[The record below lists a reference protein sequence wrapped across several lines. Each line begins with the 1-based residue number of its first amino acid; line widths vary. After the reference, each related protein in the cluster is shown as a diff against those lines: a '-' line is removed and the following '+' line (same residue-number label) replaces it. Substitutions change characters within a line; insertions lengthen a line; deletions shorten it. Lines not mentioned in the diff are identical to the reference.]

1 MGCDPLP
8 VSCMRRRLF
17 DEEHEAFRNSVR
29 RFLLGEVKPHVE
41 RWREAGIVDRE
52 VWRKAGAQGLLLMW
66 ADEQYGGAGVDD
78 FRFDQI
84 LSEECT
90 RHGDPGFAITLHN
103 RVVGPYLAAL
113 ATQEQRARWLPLC
126 TSGEAILAI
135 AITEP
140 GTGSDVSGIR
150 TRARQDGDHWVLNG
164 AKTYIS
170 NGILADLVLVVA
182 RTDPDDPKAMG
193 IFVVERGMQGFERGR
208 MLRKMGMKAQ
218 DTAELSFTDV
228 RVPAANVL
236 GDPERGFQ
244 ALMRFLPEERM
255 MAAVRCLANAE
266 AALDATLEFVKQRR
280 LFGRSLGA
288 FQNTRFQ
295 CAGMRVQIDMCQS
308 FVDHCVRELL
318 DGRLTGALAAEA
330 KLAASEI
337 EGRVVDECVQLHGG
351 AGYMEEYE
359 ICWRYTNARVS
370 RIYAGSS
377 EVMREIIG
385 RAMGLDERKL

>member
-1 MGCDPLP
+1 
-8 VSCMRRRLF
+8 MRRRIF
-17 DEEHEAFRNSVR
+17 NEEHEAFRDSVR
-29 RFLLGEVKPHVE
+29 RFLLAEVKPHVE
-41 RWREAGIVDRE
+41 RWREQGVVDRE

-66 ADEQYGGAGVDD
+66 AEERYGGAGIDD

-103 RVVGPYLAAL
+103 RVVGPYLATL
-113 ATQEQRARWLPLC
+113 ANDEQRARWLPGC
-126 TSGEAILAI
+126 TSGKTILAI

-150 TRARQDGDHWVLNG
+150 TQARRDGDQWVLSG

-170 NGILADLVLVVA
+170 NGLLSDLVLVVA
-182 RTDPDDPKAMG
+182 KTDPDNPKAMG
-193 IFVVERGMQGFERGR
+193 LFVVERGMEGFERGR
-208 MLRKMGMKAQ
+208 LLKKIGMKAQ
-218 DTAELSFTDV
+218 DTAELFFHDV
-228 RVPAANVL
+228 RIPAANVL
-236 GDPERGFQ
+236 GDPARGFH

-255 MAAVRCLANAE
+255 MAAIRCLANAK
-266 AALDATLEFVKQRR
+266 ASLDLTLDFVKQRR

-288 FQNTRFQ
+288 FQNTRFK
-295 CAGMRVQIDMCQS
+295 CAELRVQVDMGQA
-308 FVDHCVRELL
+308 FVDHCVQELL
-318 DGRLTGALAAEA
+318 EHRLTPEMAAEA

-337 EGRVVDECVQLHGG
+337 EGRVVDECLQLHGG

-359 ICWRYTNARVS
+359 ISWRYTNARVS

-385 RAMGLDERKL
+385 RGMGLDERTL